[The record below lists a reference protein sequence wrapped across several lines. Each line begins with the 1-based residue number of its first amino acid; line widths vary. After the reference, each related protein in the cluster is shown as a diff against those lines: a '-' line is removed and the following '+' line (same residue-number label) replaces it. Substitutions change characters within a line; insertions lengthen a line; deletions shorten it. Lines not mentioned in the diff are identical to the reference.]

1 MTDALSAEQAVVA
14 LLTAMRTCR
23 QDLERFVVDAIWLGY
38 DWPGEVL
45 CYGRL
50 DVGWGDEPARFEV
63 FQELRMIF
71 EAAEVRTNELYLRVR
86 MEPTVEACR
95 VESMIEAHL
104 DVPMGR
110 CGEGAHVLH
119 RHVSAGL
126 ALPQA
131 LDVLP
136 DHLERLYRYDGW
148 TTDLGLRRP

>member
-1 MTDALSAEQAVVA
+1 MTDPLSAEQAVMA

-23 QDLERFVVDAIWLGY
+23 RDLERFVVDGIWLGY

-63 FQELRMIF
+63 CQELRMVF

-86 MEPTVEACR
+86 LEPSAEACR

-110 CGEGAHVLH
+110 RGEGSHVLH
-119 RHVSAGL
+119 RHVSTGL
-126 ALPQA
+126 TLPQA

-136 DHLERLYRYDGW
+136 DHLGRLYRYDGW
-148 TTDLGLRRP
+148 TTDLGLRRA